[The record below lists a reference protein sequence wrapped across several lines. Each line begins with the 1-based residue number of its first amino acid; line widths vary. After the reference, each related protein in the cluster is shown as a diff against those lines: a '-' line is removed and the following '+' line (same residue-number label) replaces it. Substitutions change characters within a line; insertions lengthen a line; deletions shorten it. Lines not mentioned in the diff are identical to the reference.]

1 MGRIYDAIVSDSRS
15 LHTLFD
21 TGAVHN
27 YITKKAAGGLSI
39 NRLPE
44 PFMVGLGGERRNVH
58 EACFIY
64 GELQGKKLFCWA
76 LVVEELGRDEQNQE
90 IDMLFGAIEM
100 QRWNIR
106 IDPREERL
114 DLSGFRGE
122 FIEYWTMPHKV

>member
-1 MGRIYDAIVSDSRS
+1 MKMGRVYGTIICNNTS

-27 YITKKAAGGLSI
+27 YITRGRAKGLSI
-39 NRLPE
+39 NRLPK
-44 PFMVGLGGERRNVH
+44 PFTVGIGGERREIQ

-64 GELQGKKLFCWA
+64 GELQGKRLFCWA
-76 LVVEELGRDEQNQE
+76 LVIEELGLDEQDKE

-106 IDPREERL
+106 IDPLEERL
-114 DLSGFRGE
+114 DLSGFREE
-122 FIEYWTMPHKV
+122 FIEY

>member
-1 MGRIYDAIVSDSRS
+1 MMGRVYGTILTNDKS

-27 YITKKAAGGLSI
+27 YITQEMAKGLST

-44 PFMVGLGGERRNVH
+44 PFTVGIGGEKRDIH

-64 GELQGKKLFCWA
+64 GELQGKRLFCWA
-76 LVVEELGRDEQNQE
+76 LVVEELGLDEQNKE

-100 QRWNIR
+100 QRWNIK
-106 IDPREERL
+106 IDPMQERL
-114 DLSGFRGE
+114 DLSGFREE
-122 FIEYWTMPHKV
+122 FIEY

>member
-1 MGRIYDAIVSDSRS
+1 MGRIYDTISNNKS

-27 YITKKAAGGLSI
+27 YVTSKAARGLSI
-39 NRLPE
+39 NRLPQ
-44 PFMVGLGGERRNVH
+44 PFTVGIGGKTRSIH

-64 GELQGKKLFCWA
+64 GELQGKRLFCWG
-76 LVVEELGRDEQNQE
+76 LVVEELGLDEQEE
-90 IDMLFGAIEM
+90 IDMLLGAVEM

-114 DLSGFRGE
+114 DLSGFREE
-122 FIEYWTMPHKV
+122 FIEY

>member
-1 MGRIYDAIVSDSRS
+1 MGRIYDTITNHRS

-27 YITKKAAGGLSI
+27 CVTKKAAGGLSI
-39 NRLPE
+39 SRLPE
-44 PFMVGLGGERRNVH
+44 PFRVGIGGERRNIS
-58 EACFIY
+58 EACLIY
-64 GELQGKKLFCWA
+64 GELQGRKLFCSA
-76 LVVEELGRDEQNQE
+76 LVVEELGLDEQDKE

-114 DLSGFRGE
+114 DLSGFREE
-122 FIEYWTMPHKV
+122 FIEY